1 MISLKTA
8 QHIVLKHATLKKAMV
23 LKVVDT
29 AFRVLAQDVYSRQ
42 DSPPFDKSIVD
53 GFAVRLPDTRRV
65 PKIVEI
71 IETVFA
77 GQRPRKSLKR
87 GACVRIATGAMVSRG
102 AGAIVKKEETRVLN
116 ARHVRILQR
125 PKLYENILRK
135 SVDFKKGDLLLRKGT
150 QLNRARAAL
159 LSSQG
164 FKTIKVFEPPSVAIV
179 ATGNEIKDPGLKIKK
194 GEIWNAVS
202 PMLIYALREMKIEPV
217 YLGVVRDD
225 PDKLFKKI
233 KQGLRYDILILSGAV
248 SVGEKD
254 FVLKALKKVRL
265 TPLVHKIAIRPGK
278 PFLFACRRKHLVF
291 GLPGNPLASLACF
304 ALFIKPVIQKILGFK
319 PCLSS
324 KEGILKKS
332 VFNHSQRLSFL
343 PARLIGKK
351 EMPQVTPLRYS
362 GSADLWAA
370 AKANTF
376 LMVGKNQS
384 FLKEM
389 SKIKFINLEQ

>member
-135 SVDFKKGDLLLRKGT
+135 SVDFKKITTKNGVPSRGKKVKYPVAIGMGNEVDGIDKKTLALCDVIAEIPMKGNKES
-150 QLNRARAAL
+150 LN
-159 LSSQG
+159 
-164 FKTIKVFEPPSVAIV
+164 VSVAYGIV
-179 ATGNEIKDPGLKIKK
+179 G
-194 GEIWNAVS
+194 
-202 PMLIYALREMKIEPV
+202 YR
-217 YLGVVRDD
+217 
-225 PDKLFKKI
+225 
-233 KQGLRYDILILSGAV
+233 IL
-248 SVGEKD
+248 
-254 FVLKALKKVRL
+254 
-265 TPLVHKIAIRPGK
+265 
-278 PFLFACRRKHLVF
+278 
-291 GLPGNPLASLACF
+291 N
-304 ALFIKPVIQKILGFK
+304 
-319 PCLSS
+319 
-324 KEGILKKS
+324 
-332 VFNHSQRLSFL
+332 
-343 PARLIGKK
+343 
-351 EMPQVTPLRYS
+351 
-362 GSADLWAA
+362 
-370 AKANTF
+370 
-376 LMVGKNQS
+376 
-384 FLKEM
+384 
-389 SKIKFINLEQ
+389 